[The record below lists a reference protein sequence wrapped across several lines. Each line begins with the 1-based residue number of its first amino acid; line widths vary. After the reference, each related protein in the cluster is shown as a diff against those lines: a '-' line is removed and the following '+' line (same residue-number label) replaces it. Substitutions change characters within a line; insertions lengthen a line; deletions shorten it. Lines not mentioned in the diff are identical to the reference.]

1 MNITKSIIEDYGR
14 DPVTRLGKVPPR
26 NQEVRQKES
35 NIGEKRADQADTS
48 SLGQLMSRSAR
59 SLQEAL
65 TPRAEVVARYR
76 ATLNEPVDLS
86 DEVVKTIVRR
96 MLGE

>member
-14 DPVTRLGKVPPR
+14 DPVGRLGKVLPR
-26 NQEVRQKES
+26 NQELRQKES

-59 SLQEAL
+59 TLQDAL
-65 TPRAEVVARYR
+65 SPRAEVIARHR

-86 DEVVKTIVRR
+86 DEVVNTIVKR